1 MMMRVSLLKPPS
13 SGSLGLDMMTFA
25 EPLGLECIAG
35 GLEADGHVCQVLDLR
50 IDGLEKG
57 LARVHGFGP
66 QLIGVQCNFTTE
78 RYQALGLVRRAGE
91 IVPDATLVVGGHDA
105 SRDPEWFV
113 SSGVDVVAV
122 GDGEENVPA
131 LAAALEAGRE
141 LDEVPGLVL
150 RAGAGPKST
159 GAAPARKDIDGLPL
173 PSRKLV
179 REYVANYYTSFCRPL
194 ALLETARGCPF
205 RCNFCSV
212 WKFHGG
218 SYREKSPRRVVQE
231 LREIDAPNVF
241 VTDDIFWLNAERDRE
256 IARLISAEGIKR
268 HFFVQTRT
276 DIVTR
281 GPEIIEAWKACGKLT
296 VFLGLESVCDEGLT
310 VINKRN
316 SAANNDRAI
325 EILKD
330 LGVGYAPNFIVD
342 PDWDRED
349 FSRLRRWID
358 RTGAYNSGF
367 SVLTPLPG
375 TDLWDALGSKVTTT
389 DWELYDLEHAVLPT
403 RLPLE
408 EFYREY
414 AGLWRHTLDVRYRE
428 RGWARSQLRLVLG
441 LATGRITLAAL
452 RRGLRIGKAL
462 SRPAE
467 FLKGHRER
475 PSQSREVTGVVE

>member
-1 MMMRVSLLKPPS
+1 MIRVSLLKPPS

-35 GLEADGHVCQVLDLR
+35 GLESEGHVCQVLDLR

-57 LARVHGFGP
+57 LARARRFSP
-66 QLIGVQCNFTTE
+66 QLVGIQCNFTTE
-78 RYQALGLVRRAGE
+78 RYQALALVRRVRE
-91 IVPDATLVVGGHDA
+91 SLPDVTVVVGGHDA
-105 SRDPEWFV
+105 SRDPAWFV
-113 SSGVDVVAV
+113 SAGVDVVAV
-122 GDGEENVPA
+122 GDGEEMMPA
-131 LAAALEAGRE
+131 LAAAVETSRALE
-141 LDEVPGLVL
+141 DVPGLVL
-150 RAGAGPKST
+150 RADSGPKST
-159 GAAPARKDIDGLPL
+159 GAAPACNDIDDLPL
-173 PSRKLV
+173 PARRLV
-179 REYVANYYTSFCRPL
+179 KEYSPDYYTSLCRPL

-218 SYREKSPRRVVQE
+218 AYREKSPRRVLQE

-241 VTDDIFWLNAERDRE
+241 ITDDIFWLNAERDRE
-256 IARLISAEGIKR
+256 IARLIAAEGIRK

-281 GPEIIEAWKACGKLT
+281 RPELIETWKACGKLT
-296 VFLGLESVCDEGLT
+296 IFLGLESVCDEGLT
-310 VINKRN
+310 AVNKRN

-349 FSRLRRWID
+349 FARLRRWID
-358 RTGAYNSGF
+358 RTGTYNSGF

-375 TDLWDALGSKVTTT
+375 TDLWDAAVSRVTTT
-389 DWELYDLEHAVLPT
+389 DWELYDLEHAVTPT

-414 AGLWRHTLDVRYRE
+414 AGLWRHALDVRYRE

-441 LATGRITLAAL
+441 LATGRITPASL
-452 RRGLRIGKAL
+452 RKGLRIGKTL

-467 FLKGHRER
+467 FLKGHQER
-475 PSQSREVTGVVE
+475 LSQTRQMTGVVE